1 MEMEWHSQ
9 RFNKRVI
16 LTNHA
21 GERIAS
27 RHISQTEME
36 ELVEQGELLY
46 KDTEHLWIFKALAG
60 RTDNLICAAA
70 IERNALIIKTVMTN
84 WEKTS

>member
-1 MEMEWHSQ
+1 MEWHSQ

-16 LTNHA
+16 LTHHA
-21 GERIAS
+21 DERIES
-27 RHISQTEME
+27 RRISQSEME
-36 ELVEQGELLY
+36 TLVEQGELLY
-46 KDTEHLWIFKALAG
+46 KDSERLWIFKALEG

-84 WEKTS
+84 WEKTP